1 MSREVAAIT
10 QSVYSAADRVVFKAE
25 GMLRWMEAV
34 LPAYEAA
41 KKDPRLAKAVEM
53 RKAALAK
60 GLSNEKISG
69 RSKARSESVLASA

>member
-25 GMLRWMEAV
+25 GMLMWMEAV

-41 KKDPRLAKAVEM
+41 KKDPRLARAVEM
-53 RKAALAK
+53 RKSALAK
-60 GLSNEKISG
+60 GSSNEKTGG
-69 RSKARSESVLASA
+69 RSKARSEGTVASA